1 MNEKYEKKRK
11 ELMILDK
18 QKKMEEIKKRNMKEQ
33 SKKEKERQKIYEE
46 KKFIDYISNRLKKNY
61 TLKEEKL
68 KYEGN
73 QRKKGTEK
81 NDLKEEILFLLLG
94 VLKSKENLVRYQD
107 INKYFYI

>member
-1 MNEKYEKKRK
+1 
-11 ELMILDK
+11 
-18 QKKMEEIKKRNMKEQ
+18 MKE
-33 SKKEKERQKIYEE
+33 
-46 KKFIDYISNRLKKNY
+46 
-61 TLKEEKL
+61 
-68 KYEGN
+68 N

>member
-68 KYEGN
+68 KNMKEIKE
-73 QRKKGTEK
+73 KKEQKEQMEK
-81 NDLKEEILFLLLG
+81 NDLKEKEIISSFG
-94 VLKSKENLVRYQD
+94 SFENERKFSNISGY
-107 INKYFYI
+107 K